1 MNLMKSKVVKNA
13 GWLIAGKLAQMV
25 LSFFVGLITAR
36 YLGPSN
42 YGLISYA
49 GAYTTFFS
57 ALCTLGIN
65 SVLVK
70 EFVDHPD
77 GIGETL
83 GTTIVLRVASSGL
96 SVLMIAGISAFVDKA
111 EPLTMLVVVL
121 YSISLVF
128 QVFEAFNYWF
138 QYKLQ
143 SKYCSAATLV
153 AYIVVSAYKIVLLIS
168 KKDVAWFAISAAV
181 DHVVIAAFLWLAYK
195 RLNGPNLSV
204 SWNKAKAILGK
215 SRHFIVAGLMV
226 SIYAST
232 DKLMLKQLLSETE
245 VGYYTTATA
254 ICGLWVFV
262 LSAIIDSMNPVI
274 MQLYQKS
281 QSRFRVLNKQLY
293 AIVFYISVAVSIGF
307 VCFGKHIVWIL
318 YGEEFLLAV
327 TPLKIITWYT
337 AFSYLGVARNT
348 WIVCENKQK
357 YLDKWVNPSGP
368 AS

>member
-121 YSISLVF
+121 NSISLVF

-153 AYIVVSAYKIVLLIS
+153 AYIVVSAYKIVLLI
-168 KKDVAWFAISAAV
+168 
-181 DHVVIAAFLWLAYK
+181 
-195 RLNGPNLSV
+195 
-204 SWNKAKAILGK
+204 
-215 SRHFIVAGLMV
+215 
-226 SIYAST
+226 
-232 DKLMLKQLLSETE
+232 Q
-245 VGYYTTATA
+245 
-254 ICGLWVFV
+254 
-262 LSAIIDSMNPVI
+262 
-274 MQLYQKS
+274 
-281 QSRFRVLNKQLY
+281 
-293 AIVFYISVAVSIGF
+293 
-307 VCFGKHIVWIL
+307 
-318 YGEEFLLAV
+318 
-327 TPLKIITWYT
+327 
-337 AFSYLGVARNT
+337 
-348 WIVCENKQK
+348 ENKKK
-357 YLDKWVNPSGP
+357 YFALN
-368 AS
+368 